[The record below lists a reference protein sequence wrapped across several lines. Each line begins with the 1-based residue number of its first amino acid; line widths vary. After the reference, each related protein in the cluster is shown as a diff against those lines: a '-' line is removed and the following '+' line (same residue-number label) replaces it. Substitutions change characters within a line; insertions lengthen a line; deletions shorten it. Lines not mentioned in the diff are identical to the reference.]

1 MLENKNN
8 NNNKNITTNSL
19 MKWFGIIAGIF
30 IVLSIITSIGES
42 DNQGTNKK
50 GNKSFFDLIGN
61 RTTFNILA
69 SQENEDSEDIIK
81 EYAKKKGYDVNI
93 QYEGTIDMMDVL
105 NSNSEEYD
113 AVWASNSIW
122 LYMLDKE
129 VKLTDSKFTSINP
142 VVLAIKKS
150 KAEKLGMVNSNVY
163 TKDIVKAISDGSL
176 KFAMSNPS
184 STNSGASA
192 YLGLLSAL
200 AGNPEVLT
208 DSILEDEKLKED
220 LKTFFSELNRS
231 SGDENFLEEI
241 ILGSDYDAVYTY
253 ECSIININKKL
264 IEQNQEPFYAIYPV
278 DGVSISD
285 SPFAYIDNGVEEQK
299 EIFEDIRNYLLSD
312 EGQQKLQEKGRRTWY
327 GGINTSVDKKVFNP
341 DWGIDTSKYI
351 SPLKY
356 PSTAVIK
363 KALNI
368 YQSELRKPIH
378 VAFCLDYS
386 GSMIG
391 DGIKQLQNAM
401 DYILTDKAE
410 QDYLQFTDKD
420 LVDVIIFG
428 SEVKGPWGSSTDM
441 ERDELLNLIKTTR
454 PTGQTALFPAAIQAE
469 EIFKDDNVDKYN
481 CSIVLMTDGEGNK
494 GHFDDLKKSYN
505 SLSNKIPI
513 YSITFGDADESQLE
527 KISSLTNGKIF
538 DGKKDLSKAF
548 RQVRGYN

>member
-1 MLENKNN
+1 M
-8 NNNKNITTNSL
+8 
-19 MKWFGIIAGIF
+19 
-30 IVLSIITSIGES
+30 
-42 DNQGTNKK
+42 
-50 GNKSFFDLIGN
+50 
-61 RTTFNILA
+61 
-69 SQENEDSEDIIK
+69 
-81 EYAKKKGYDVNI
+81 
-93 QYEGTIDMMDVL
+93 
-105 NSNSEEYD
+105 
-113 AVWASNSIW
+113 
-122 LYMLDKE
+122 
-129 VKLTDSKFTSINP
+129 
-142 VVLAIKKS
+142 
-150 KAEKLGMVNSNVY
+150 
-163 TKDIVKAISDGSL
+163 
-176 KFAMSNPS
+176 
-184 STNSGASA
+184 
-192 YLGLLSAL
+192 
-200 AGNPEVLT
+200 
-208 DSILEDEKLKED
+208 
-220 LKTFFSELNRS
+220 
-231 SGDENFLEEI
+231 
-241 ILGSDYDAVYTY
+241 
-253 ECSIININKKL
+253 
-264 IEQNQEPFYAIYPV
+264 
-278 DGVSISD
+278 
-285 SPFAYIDNGVEEQK
+285 
-299 EIFEDIRNYLLSD
+299 
-312 EGQQKLQEKGRRTWY
+312 
-327 GGINTSVDKKVFNP
+327 
-341 DWGIDTSKYI
+341 
-351 SPLKY
+351 
-356 PSTAVIK
+356 
-363 KALNI
+363 
-368 YQSELRKPIH
+368 RKPIH